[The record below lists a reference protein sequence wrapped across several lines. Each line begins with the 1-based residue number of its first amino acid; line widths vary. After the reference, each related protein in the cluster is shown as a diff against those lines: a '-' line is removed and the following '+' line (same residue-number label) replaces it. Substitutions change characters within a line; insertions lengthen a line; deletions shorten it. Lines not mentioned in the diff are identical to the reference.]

1 MSNTKTITE
10 IRRLGTCRVNFGG
23 RDMGY
28 TFGGCTA
35 KITTDWVDINV
46 DDFGTVP
53 VDDIDTGTN
62 IDVFVPLIQA
72 SVDNYEDAFNTG
84 RREADPAGGED
95 RLVFGRKVG
104 TSIVKMRLVLDPIN
118 DVDGIVLYK
127 AGCYDVDELGYN
139 NEGARIL
146 GLHFKAFMDEDRA
159 DGDRLFRI
167 FGGLS

>member
-1 MSNTKTITE
+1 MSDTKTITE

-46 DDFGTVP
+46 DEFGTVP

-72 SVDNYEDAFNTG
+72 SVDNYEDGFDTG
-84 RREADPAGGED
+84 RREVAGMAGEKI
-95 RLVFGRKVG
+95 VFGRKVG
-104 TSIVKMRLVLDPIN
+104 TSIKKMRLVLDPIN
-118 DVDGIVLYK
+118 DIDGVVLYK

-146 GLHFKAFMDEDRA
+146 GLHFKGFIDEDRTP
-159 DGDRLFRI
+159 GDQTFRI

>member
-1 MSNTKTITE
+1 MSDIKTITE
-10 IRRLGTCRVNFGG
+10 IRRLGTCRVNFDG

-28 TFGGCTA
+28 THGGCTA
-35 KITTDWVDINV
+35 KITTDWVNINV

-62 IDVFVPLIQA
+62 IDIFVPLIQA
-72 SVDNYEDAFNTG
+72 SVDNYEYGFDTA
-84 RREADPAGGED
+84 RREAVPAALED
-95 RLVFGRKVG
+95 RLVFGRIVG
-104 TSIVKMRLVLDPIN
+104 TSIKKFRLILDPIN

-146 GLHFKAFMDEDRA
+146 GLHFKAYMDEDRVN
-159 DGDRLFRI
+159 GDRLFRI
-167 FGGLS
+167 FGGSS